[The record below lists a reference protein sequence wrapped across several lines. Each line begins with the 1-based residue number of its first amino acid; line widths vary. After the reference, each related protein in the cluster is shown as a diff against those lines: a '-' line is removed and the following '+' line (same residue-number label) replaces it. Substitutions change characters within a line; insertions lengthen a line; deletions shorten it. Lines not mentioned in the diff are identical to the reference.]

1 MCRGGRT
8 DLLLLQMTVRS
19 SESEVMSWLWPISPV
34 WTSCS
39 LQQFD
44 RTLQN
49 VLLESCNRLSNSLTV
64 PCLRISQKK
73 NVTFL
78 ASCKCSFA
86 RCLKGKWA
94 IVHHH
99 IFCAKDIIFFYF
111 IWNDYG
117 EKIES
122 ASCVIYSSKCV
133 VYGCH
138 DRFHFHVW
146 VQVRSLSH

>member
-8 DLLLLQMTVRS
+8 DLLLLQMAVRS
-19 SESEVMSWLWPISPV
+19 SESEVMSWFWPISPV
-34 WTSCS
+34 STSRS
-39 LQQFD
+39 LRQFD
-44 RTLQN
+44 RILQN

-64 PCLRISQKK
+64 PCLFHKK

-86 RCLKGKWA
+86 RCLKGKWTL
-94 IVHHH
+94 VHDH

-111 IWNDYG
+111 IWNEYE
-117 EKIES
+117 EKIGS
-122 ASCVIYSSKCV
+122 ASYGIYSSECV
-133 VYGCH
+133 VDGCH

-146 VQVRSLSH
+146 IQVRSLSH